1 MEECIF
7 CLIAAG
13 ELKACKVYE
22 DEICVAFL
30 DERPVFPGHTLII
43 PREHHENL
51 LDLPPRL
58 VSPFFS
64 AVQLIAG
71 AVESGLGAH
80 GSFIGINN
88 RVSQRVPHLHVH
100 VVPRHF
106 KDGLR
111 GFFWPRGKYADEA
124 EARGYQEKLAAA
136 ARLIAQMRT
145 HQNT

>member
-1 MEECIF
+1 MEKCAF

-13 ELKACKVYE
+13 ELEAFKVYE
-22 DEICVAFL
+22 DEVCIAFL
-30 DERPVFPGHTLII
+30 DERPVFPGHTLVI
-43 PREHHENL
+43 PREHHETVM
-51 LDLPPRL
+51 DLPPRL
-58 VSPFFS
+58 VSPLFS

-80 GSFIGINN
+80 GSFVGINN

-111 GFFWPRGKYADEA
+111 GFFWPRGKYADES
-124 EARGYQEKLAAA
+124 EARTYQEKLAAA
-136 ARLIAQMRT
+136 ARLITQRRP
-145 HQNT
+145 HQNP